1 MGDYADE
8 LFADCSIFLN
18 ERDALRKQLEDNKQK
33 DVAIVEV
40 ITAMYDQIHEERDNL
55 REQLDIAVE
64 ALKPFANE
72 DNWMWGGETDCG
84 YPYSPD
90 WVGNDEPWKSAQE
103 ALKRLEE

>member
-1 MGDYADE
+1 
-8 LFADCSIFLN
+8 
-18 ERDALRKQLEDNKQK
+18 
-33 DVAIVEV
+33 
-40 ITAMYDQIHEERDNL
+40 
-55 REQLDIAVE
+55 LDIAVE